1 MVLALIFALLA
12 AATLAAVALPLLRPA
27 HGVADRGQFDR
38 AVYRDQLKELE
49 RDLARGVISPV
60 EAHSARLEIQRRLLA
75 AEGRSARSWSD
86 AAASPWLAT
95 GIIGFVL
102 IAAGGLYTQ
111 LGSPSLP
118 DMPFASR
125 HSGSAVVQDSQHIDM
140 KDAAAKLRAKLQ
152 TDPKNAEGWLLY
164 ARTESM
170 LGNWDRARD
179 AYNRAMA
186 LGENGPAALAGY
198 GEMLVLGQQGIVPV
212 EAVKVFNQVLTV
224 DPKNDVARYYVAL
237 ADAQAGEVKQAIA
250 GWMSLAADIPNDS
263 PMRDAIA
270 RRVADAAQSGGIPTP
285 ALPKGT
291 TPQTAAAPNPDEA
304 AMAAAAQMPEA
315 QRKQFI
321 ESMVAKLAAQ
331 MQSNPNDLQGWVRLG
346 RAYAV
351 LGDKTKAMDA
361 YQHAVSL
368 KPDDVSLMLGEFE
381 VLVSG
386 LQPSDPLPQQAIAV
400 LHQIQK
406 VAPNRPEALWYL
418 GVVAA
423 RKGHPLEARNDW
435 TRLLQQLP
443 PGSDDAK
450 MVKAALDQV
459 KLK

>member
-1 MVLALIFALLA
+1 MLLPLIFTLLA
-12 AATLAAVALPLLRPA
+12 AATLATVALPLLRPA

-49 RDLARGVISPV
+49 RDLARGVISPA
-60 EAHSARLEIQRRLLA
+60 EAQSARLEIQRRLLA

-86 AAASPWLAT
+86 AASSPWLAA
-95 GIIGFVL
+95 GIAGFVL
-102 IAAGGLYTQ
+102 IVAGGLYAW

-118 DMPFASR
+118 DMPFAAR
-125 HSGSAVVQDSQHIDM
+125 QGGSAVVQDSKHIDV

-170 LGNWDRARD
+170 LGNWSTARD

-186 LGENGPAALAGY
+186 LGQNGPAVLAGY
-198 GEMLVLGQQGIVPV
+198 GEMLVLGQQGIVPPQ
-212 EAVKVFNQVLTV
+212 AVTVFDQVLKV

-237 ADAQAGEVKQAIA
+237 AGAQAGEVKQAIA
-250 GWMSLAADIPNDS
+250 GWMSLAADVPNDS
-263 PMRDAIA
+263 PMRAEIA
-270 RRVADAAQSGGIPTP
+270 RRVAEAAQSAGMRVP
-285 ALPKGT
+285 ALPKGAA
-291 TPQTAAAPNPDEA
+291 PQAAAAPNPDEA

-321 ESMVAKLAAQ
+321 QSMVAKLAAQ
-331 MQSNPNDLQGWVRLG
+331 MQREPNNVDGWMRLG

-351 LGDKTKAMDA
+351 LGDKTKAVDA

-368 KPDDVSLMLGEFE
+368 KPDDVSIMLGEFE

-386 LQPSDPLPQQAIAV
+386 LQPSDPLPQQAIAL

-423 RKGHPLEARNDW
+423 REGHPLEARKDW
-435 TRLLQQLP
+435 SQLLQLLP
-443 PGSDDAK
+443 PGSEDAK

-459 KLK
+459 K